1 MKKQR
6 KLFGLVVVL
15 ALAIVLMVQYNNFK
29 KDYINLN
36 DVIDYYIEDGV
47 LTLEVERIVNLD
59 DRGYKAIEEYVI
71 KRDMI

>member
-6 KLFGLVVVL
+6 KLFGLLVGITL
-15 ALAIVLMVQYNNFK
+15 AVVLMVQYNNFK